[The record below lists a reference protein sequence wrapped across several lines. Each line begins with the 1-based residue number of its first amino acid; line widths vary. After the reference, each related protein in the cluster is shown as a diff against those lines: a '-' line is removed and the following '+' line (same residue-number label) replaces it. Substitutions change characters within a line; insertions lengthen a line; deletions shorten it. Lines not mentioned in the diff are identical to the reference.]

1 MLIRFLKAMPSDEL
15 WVGSWRPHRPRG
27 PIAALYGS
35 PGPKYSLPGLI
46 GASQHDPTK
55 CKAPMFSFGARHEE
69 VNTNCSPGPRYLIPS
84 NMTRKGRSKMP
95 AFSLLGRPKQLQMSH
110 VPGPGQYSPE
120 RSGKMTIRSAPAYS
134 LYGRRRD
141 RINTLSPGPATYT
154 LPPMLGCK
162 TAVAPSAPNYTLQGR
177 GKNGSFHEDSN
188 KTPSPG
194 PAAYKV
200 VDPSI
205 YRQKPPQYSIKG
217 RNFAPEENTRKPG
230 PGAHYPEHVT
240 FTRAKAPSFT
250 FGLRHSQYI
259 APLIINVD
267 E

>member
-1 MLIRFLKAMPSDEL
+1 MPSDEL
-15 WVGSWRPHRPRG
+15 WVGPWKPHRPRG

-69 VNTNCSPGPRYLIPS
+69 ANTNCSPGPRYLIPS
-84 NMTRKGRSKMP
+84 NMTMK
-95 AFSLLGRPKQLQMSH
+95 
-110 VPGPGQYSPE
+110 
-120 RSGKMTIRSAPAYS
+120 
-134 LYGRRRD
+134 
-141 RINTLSPGPATYT
+141 
-154 LPPMLGCK
+154 
-162 TAVAPSAPNYTLQGR
+162 APNYTLQGR
-177 GKNGSFHEDSN
+177 GKTGSFHEDYN
-188 KTPSPG
+188 K
-194 PAAYKV
+194 
-200 VDPSI
+200 
-205 YRQKPPQYSIKG
+205 
-217 RNFAPEENTRKPG
+217 
-230 PGAHYPEHVT
+230 VT

>member
-1 MLIRFLKAMPSDEL
+1 MPSDEL
-15 WVGSWRPHRPRG
+15 WVGPWKPHRPRG

-46 GASQHDPTK
+46 G
-55 CKAPMFSFGARHEE
+55 
-69 VNTNCSPGPRYLIPS
+69 
-84 NMTRKGRSKMP
+84 
-95 AFSLLGRPKQLQMSH
+95 
-110 VPGPGQYSPE
+110 QYSPE
-120 RSGKMTIRSAPAYS
+120 RSGKMTIRSAPADKKIS
-134 LYGRRRD
+134 LT
-141 RINTLSPGPATYT
+141 NTAGPATYT

-177 GKNGSFHEDSN
+177 GKTGSFHEDYN

-217 RNFAPEENTRKPG
+217 RNFAPEENTSKPG